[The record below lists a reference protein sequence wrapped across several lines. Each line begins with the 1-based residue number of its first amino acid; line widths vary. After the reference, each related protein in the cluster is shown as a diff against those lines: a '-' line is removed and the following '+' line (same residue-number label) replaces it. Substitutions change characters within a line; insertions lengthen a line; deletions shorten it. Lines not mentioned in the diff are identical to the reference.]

1 MLIANVEP
9 IQYFNE
15 TAVQL
20 GGNIMFYDMKAQNC
34 TMQWYLFDSGPSVI
48 FTAVWN
54 IPADVLSGW
63 GNDDTYLLQALANEK
78 EYIITS
84 FE

>member
-1 MLIANVEP
+1 MLIANIEP
-9 IQYFNE
+9 VQYFNE

-20 GGNIMFYDMKAQNC
+20 GGNVMFYDMKAQNC
-34 TMQWYLFDSGPSVI
+34 TMQWCLFNTDSSVI

-54 IPADVLSGW
+54 APADVLPGW
-63 GNDDTYLLQALANEK
+63 GNDDTYLLQALADEK
-78 EYIITS
+78 GFTITS